1 MKAWKRRDE
10 SGQEYAIYGNTY
22 DIGIYLGNDEEPKS
36 IKEIY
41 LMLLNE
47 KIMRGTSWIPSRSE
61 KKNPEIKW
69 KMAWKNN
76 NSVRQVSPL
85 IKQFAWDCVQD
96 MVVVGQR
103 KHRANQNKNCE
114 TLVEDDSGNVEV
126 CGRLE
131 SLRHA
136 LIYCPASTSKFE
148 WTKKILTNF
157 LGRNIQDD
165 EVIFMSFNHRN
176 KKKLKLGIW
185 FNINCLYYI
194 YCNRPVGIR
203 EMSENMKKFMFWHV
217 TLERWIAN
225 RDLFYELYA
234 LVRDG
239 T

>member
-1 MKAWKRRDE
+1 M
-10 SGQEYAIYGNTY
+10 
-22 DIGIYLGNDEEPKS
+22 
-36 IKEIY
+36 
-41 LMLLNE
+41 
-47 KIMRGTSWIPSRSE
+47 
-61 KKNPEIKW
+61 
-69 KMAWKNN
+69 
-76 NSVRQVSPL
+76 
-85 IKQFAWDCVQD
+85 
-96 MVVVGQR
+96 
-103 KHRANQNKNCE
+103 
-114 TLVEDDSGNVEV
+114 
-126 CGRLE
+126 E

-217 TLERWIAN
+217 TLERWIVN